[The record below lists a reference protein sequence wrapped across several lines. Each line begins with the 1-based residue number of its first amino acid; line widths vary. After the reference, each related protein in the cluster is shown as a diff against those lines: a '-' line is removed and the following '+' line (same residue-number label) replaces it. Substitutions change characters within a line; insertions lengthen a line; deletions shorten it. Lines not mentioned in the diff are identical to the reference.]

1 MQFIY
6 SVLQGSGIKK
16 GYRFIYLVDIKKVK
30 DLWVDIKKKVRFMGR
45 YKKRLDL
52 WIDVFKKV
60 RFIGRYYNI
69 FVKVIKIKNIF
80 DCLN

>member
-1 MQFIY
+1 MGRY
-6 SVLQGSGIKK
+6 KK
-16 GYRFIYLVDIKKVK
+16 KRL
-30 DLWVDIKKKVRFMGR
+30 DLWVDI
-45 YKKRLDL
+45 KKRLDL

>member
-30 DLWVDIKKKVRFMGR
+30 DLWVDIKKGQIYGQILIKKKIKFMGR
-45 YKKRLDL
+45 Y
-52 WIDVFKKV
+52 
-60 RFIGRYYNI
+60 
-69 FVKVIKIKNIF
+69 
-80 DCLN
+80 